1 MIRTISVFVL
11 LKPAT
16 LNLLAMLMGYF
27 WRALEDFPGETTKSL
42 KSGIFT
48 THSQLLGKRE
58 VMFELITKGK

>member
-11 LKPAT
+11 LKLAT
-16 LNLLAMLMGYF
+16 LNLLTMLMGYF
-27 WRALEDFPGETTKSL
+27 WRALEDFPGEPTKSL

-48 THSQLLGKRE
+48 TPSQLLGKRE

>member
-27 WRALEDFPGETTKSL
+27 WRALEDFPGEATKLL